1 MKVLHVIDSSGIYGA
16 EVMLLTLMEE
26 QRKHG
31 MHVVLASIGVK
42 GEQEKQIEQ
51 EARQRNLQVSAF
63 RMHKGPDPLGACR
76 LLCFVR
82 RGSFDIIHCHGY
94 KPDILLGF
102 IPRRIRKVPVVATLH
117 GWTNMRRLSR
127 MSIYEW
133 LDLASLRFLDQV
145 IAVNRSVLR
154 RGKIGRDGRIRAAV
168 VNNGIPAKTG
178 GTGALAKNDPI
189 GLFCGSNFTI
199 GSIGRLSGEK
209 GYRYLIE
216 AIGNMR
222 RSGTDVRLVIIGEGA
237 ERESLTRMVRQLD
250 LEPWVLLPG
259 YREKASAYMS
269 RFDVF
274 VLSSLTEGLPVTL
287 LEAMRAGVPVVATA
301 VGGIPEVLRRSG
313 AGLMVDS
320 ADSRG
325 LAEKLSRLYHD
336 PELRAE
342 LGRRGKDAI
351 YGCYSSEIMERQ
363 YREIYSGVLERKAV
377 RGESAMIH
385 RPCPTVPER
394 VTQS

>member
-1 MKVLHVIDSSGIYGA
+1 
-16 EVMLLTLMEE
+16 
-26 QRKHG
+26 
-31 MHVVLASIGVK
+31 
-42 GEQEKQIEQ
+42 
-51 EARQRNLQVSAF
+51 
-63 RMHKGPDPLGACR
+63 
-76 LLCFVR
+76 
-82 RGSFDIIHCHGY
+82 
-94 KPDILLGF
+94 
-102 IPRRIRKVPVVATLH
+102 
-117 GWTNMRRLSR
+117 
-127 MSIYEW
+127 
-133 LDLASLRFLDQV
+133 
-145 IAVNRSVLR
+145 
-154 RGKIGRDGRIRAAV
+154 
-168 VNNGIPAKTG
+168 
-178 GTGALAKNDPI
+178 
-189 GLFCGSNFTI
+189 
-199 GSIGRLSGEK
+199 
-209 GYRYLIE
+209 
-216 AIGNMR
+216 MR

-287 LEAMRAGVPVVATA
+287 LEAMRAGVPVVA
-301 VGGIPEVLRRSG
+301 
-313 AGLMVDS
+313 
-320 ADSRG
+320 DSRG
-325 LAEKLSRLYHD
+325 LAEKSSRLYHD